1 MICPKCKTEL
11 PENSIACFHC
21 GHSFKK
27 RNYKKF
33 IIIGLPIIIVLV
45 ASYFFINHQLK
56 LSEINQKLEEA
67 IGKDAGYTETI
78 IKIEKDASSI
88 TYQELFDLCDKSI
101 DGRTELIVEL
111 RGLYPSIESE
121 TKNKLIDFLN
131 YENELIRNKKQFY
144 RKKLSF
150 SSALDSY
157 QEHSTDYPSSSYGWD
172 YYFERSKKLRSEL
185 FTAASEMKENAEQFI
200 KAYSDIVKKEKDVKK
215 VLEDEDIRFQ
225 GFFQKYEKE
234 NIKIAEDAKNLASS
248 VSS

>member
-11 PENSIACFHC
+11 PENSVACFQC

-27 RNYKKF
+27 RNWYKYLF
-33 IIIGLPIIIVLV
+33 IGIPVIIILI
-45 ASYFFINHQLK
+45 AAYFFINHQLK

-78 IKIEKDASSI
+78 IKVEKDASSI

-101 DGRTELIVEL
+101 EGRTELIVEL

-144 RKKLSF
+144 RKQLSF
-150 SSALDSY
+150 SSALESY
-157 QEHSTDYPSSSYGWD
+157 KEHSSDFPSSSYGWD
-172 YYFERSKKLRSEL
+172 YYFERSRKLRTEMVNAATEMKTNADQFINAYSEL
-185 FTAASEMKENAEQFI
+185 L
-200 KAYSDIVKKEKDVKK
+200 KKEKHLK
-215 VLEDEDIRFQ
+215 VILDKAGIRFQ
-225 GFFQKYEKE
+225 GFFQKYENE
-234 NIKIAEDAKNLASS
+234 YIKLAEDAKELADKIKS
-248 VSS
+248 